1 MIVVDLV
8 IEKKHNKEIFN
19 IRKIFIKQ
27 TKNLISDLKPLNI
40 ASLIVAFTLIIPI
53 FNFLIEGID
62 SILGGNF
69 SLGISGRKEILG
81 TLKLLL
87 LTSFLGG
94 GLGTLNGWL
103 LSNCEFR
110 LRKTLRIFQLIPL
123 ATPAYLLTAVLQD
136 LGSILGY
143 QISGFW
149 WGVLILSITTYPYVF
164 LLANESFN
172 KFGVNQ
178 INASRGLGVG
188 PWGSFF
194 KIALPMAFPALITGI
209 SLMCMEV
216 MNDLGTVELLNIPS
230 ISKGITE
237 NWIIEGNPKSAIGL
251 SLVALIIVFTL
262 ILFEKLSRRKTKR
275 WSENPASL
283 SSLGFKL
290 KGNRS
295 YIAYLFTSLP
305 PLFAIGIPFSWF
317 LLNIDQ
323 LKKGFTTELISLTL
337 RTISL
342 GIIAALVALI
352 FSLILTLSNRQNK
365 NLLMRLITFPAGIGY
380 AIPGTVLAISLISIS
395 NSKFYFIAIFLLIW
409 GYVVRFLT
417 ISKGSLDSGFERIS
431 PTLDEAAKGLGSNW
445 FGVIKKIHIPLLKGP
460 IFVGSLLVFVDTI
473 KELPITFILR
483 PFDFDTLSVRI
494 YQYAGDERM
503 AEALLPAFF
512 ITVLGLIASSTLI
525 PSLEKKN

>member
-1 MIVVDLV
+1 M
-8 IEKKHNKEIFN
+8 
-19 IRKIFIKQ
+19 KIFIKQ
-27 TKNLISDLKPLNI
+27 IKKLLSDLNLLNI
-40 ASLIVAFTLIIPI
+40 ASFIITFIVIVPI
-53 FNFLIEGID
+53 FNFLIEGVD
-62 SILGGNF
+62 FILGGKF
-69 SLGISGRKEILG
+69 SLGIAGRKEIFG

-87 LTSFLGG
+87 FTSLFGG

-103 LSNCEFR
+103 LSNCEFK

-143 QISGFW
+143 QITGLW

-216 MNDLGTVELLNIPS
+216 MNELGTVELLNIPS

-262 ILFEKLSRRKTKR
+262 ILFEKLSRRKTKI

-283 SSLGFKL
+283 DSLGFNL
-290 KGNRS
+290 KGKRS
-295 YIAYLFTSLP
+295 YLAILFTLLP
-305 PLFAIGIPFSWF
+305 PLFSIGIPFSWL
-317 LLNIDQ
+317 LLNIEQ
-323 LKKGFTTELISLTL
+323 LKKGFTTELLSLTL
-337 RTISL
+337 RTIGL
-342 GIIAALVALI
+342 GIIAALVTLI
-352 FSLILTLSNRQNK
+352 FSLVLTLANRQSRNSILK
-365 NLLMRLITFPAGIGY
+365 LIIFPAGIGY
-380 AIPGTVLAISLISIS
+380 AIPGTVLAISLITIS
-395 NSKFYFIAIFLLIW
+395 NSNFNFIAIFLLIW
-409 GYVVRFLT
+409 GYVVRFFNYF
-417 ISKGSLDSGFERIS
+417 KR
-431 PTLDEAAKGLGSNW
+431 
-445 FGVIKKIHIPLLKGP
+445 
-460 IFVGSLLVFVDTI
+460 
-473 KELPITFILR
+473 
-483 PFDFDTLSVRI
+483 
-494 YQYAGDERM
+494 
-503 AEALLPAFF
+503 
-512 ITVLGLIASSTLI
+512 SS
-525 PSLEKKN
+525 

>member
-1 MIVVDLV
+1 M
-8 IEKKHNKEIFN
+8 
-19 IRKIFIKQ
+19 RIFIKK
-27 TKNLISDLKPLNI
+27 TKKVLTHLKLLDV
-40 ASLIVAFTLIIPI
+40 ASLIVAFILIIPI
-53 FNFLIEGID
+53 FNFLIEGIVFVLD
-62 SILGGNF
+62 GDF
-69 SLGISGRKEILG
+69 SLGISGKKEIFG
-81 TLKLLL
+81 TLKLIV
-87 LTSFLGG
+87 LTSFFGG
-94 GLGTLNGWL
+94 SLGTLNGWL

-110 LRKTLRIFQLIPL
+110 LRKKLRIFQLIPL
-123 ATPAYLLTAVLQD
+123 ATPAYLITAILQD

-143 QISGFW
+143 QITGLW

-164 LLANESFN
+164 ILANESFN

-194 KIALPMAFPALITGI
+194 KIALPMALPALITGI

-216 MNDLGTVELLNIPS
+216 MNELGTVELLNIPS

-237 NWIIEGNPKSAIGL
+237 NWIIEGNPKNSIGL
-251 SLVALIIVFTL
+251 SLIALIIVFTL
-262 ILFEKLSRRKTKR
+262 ILFEKFSRKKIKR

-283 SSLGFKL
+283 DSLGWDLKGFRSSLAVL
-290 KGNRS
+290 
-295 YIAYLFTSLP
+295 ITLFP
-305 PLFAIGIPFSWF
+305 PLFSIGIPFSWF

-323 LKKGFTTELISLTL
+323 LKKGVTSELLSLTF
-337 RTISL
+337 RTLSL
-342 GIIAALVALI
+342 GIIAALLTLF
-352 FSLILTLSNRQNK
+352 FSLILTLANRQNK
-365 NLLMRLITFPAGIGY
+365 SLITKIMTFPAEIGY
-380 AIPGTVLAISLISIS
+380 AIPGTVLAISLITIS
-395 NSKFYFIAIFLLIW
+395 NSKFHFISICLLIW

-417 ISKGSLDSGFERIS
+417 ISKGTLDSGFERIS
-431 PTLDEAAKGLGSNW
+431 PSLDEAAKGLGSSW
-445 FGVIKKIHIPLLKGP
+445 LDVTKKIHLPLLKGP

-503 AEALLPAFF
+503 AEAILPALF
-512 ITVLGLIASSTLI
+512 ITILGLIASSTLI

>member
-1 MIVVDLV
+1 M
-8 IEKKHNKEIFN
+8 KIFN
-19 IRKIFIKQ
+19 SLTKIF
-27 TKNLISDLKPLNI
+27 LSDIKPLNI
-40 ASLIVAFTLIIPI
+40 ASFIVAFIVIIPI

-62 SILGGNF
+62 FILSGNF
-69 SLGISGRKEILG
+69 SLGIAGRKEIFG
-81 TLKLLL
+81 TLKLLI
-87 LTSFLGG
+87 LTSFFGG
-94 GLGTLNGWL
+94 SLGTLNGWL
-103 LSNCEFR
+103 LSNCEFK

-123 ATPAYLLTAVLQD
+123 ATPAYLLTAFLQD

-143 QISGFW
+143 QITGLW

-194 KIALPMAFPALITGI
+194 KIALPMALPALITGI

-216 MNDLGTVELLNIPS
+216 MNELGTVELLNIPS

-262 ILFEKLSRRKTKR
+262 ILFEKFSRRKTKR

-283 SSLGFKL
+283 STIGFEL

-295 YIAYLFTSLP
+295 YLAVLVTLLP
-305 PLFAIGIPFSWF
+305 PLFSIGIPFFWF

-323 LKKGFTTELISLTL
+323 LKKGFNIEIISLTF
-337 RTISL
+337 RTIGL
-342 GIIAALVALI
+342 GITAALVTLI
-352 FSLILTLSNRQNK
+352 LSLILTLANRQNK
-365 NLLMRLITFPAGIGY
+365 NLLIRFITFPAGIGY
-380 AIPGTVLAISLISIS
+380 AIPGTVLAISLITIS
-395 NSKFYFIAIFLLIW
+395 SSKFYFMALFLLIW

-417 ISKGSLDSGFERIS
+417 ISKGTLDSGFERIS
-431 PTLDEAAKGLGSNW
+431 PSLDEAARGLGSNW
-445 FGVIKKIHIPLLKGP
+445 LGVIKKIHIPLLKGP
-460 IFVGSLLVFVDTI
+460 ILVGSLLVFVDTI

-503 AEALLPAFF
+503 AEAILPALF

>member
-1 MIVVDLV
+1 M
-8 IEKKHNKEIFN
+8 KN
-19 IRKIFIKQ
+19 FIKQ
-27 TKNLISDLKPLNI
+27 TKKLLTDLKTLDI
-40 ASLIVAFTLIIPI
+40 ASLIVAILVIIPI
-53 FNFLIEGID
+53 FNFLIEGIAFV
-62 SILGGNF
+62 LGGNF
-69 SLGISGRKEILG
+69 SLGIAGRQEIFG
-81 TLKLLL
+81 TLKLLI
-87 LTSFLGG
+87 LTSLFGG
-94 GLGTLNGWL
+94 GLGTLNAWL

-110 LRKTLRIFQLIPL
+110 LRKNLRIIQLIPL
-123 ATPAYLLTAVLQD
+123 ATPAYLITAVLQD
-136 LGSILGY
+136 LGSIMGY
-143 QISGFW
+143 QITGFW

-164 LLANESFN
+164 ILANESFN

-178 INASRGLGVG
+178 INASRGLGIG

-216 MNDLGTVELLNIPS
+216 LNELGTVELLNIPS
-230 ISKGITE
+230 ISKGIAE

-251 SLVALIIVFTL
+251 SLVALVIVFTL
-262 ILFEKLSRRKTKR
+262 ILFEKFSRNKTKR

-283 SSLGFKL
+283 DSLGWNLKGYRSSLAVLVTF
-290 KGNRS
+290 
-295 YIAYLFTSLP
+295 FP
-305 PLFAIGIPFSWF
+305 PFFSIGIPFLWF
-317 LLNIDQ
+317 VLNIDQ
-323 LKKGFTTELISLTL
+323 LKKGFTTELLSLTF
-337 RTISL
+337 RTVSL
-342 GIIAALVALI
+342 GIITALTTLI
-352 FSLILTLSNRQNK
+352 LSLILTLANRKNK
-365 NLLMRLITFPAGIGY
+365 SLLMKFITFPAGIGY
-380 AIPGTVLAISLISIS
+380 AIPGTVLAISLITIS
-395 NSKFYFIAIFLLIW
+395 NSKFYFIAICLLIW

-431 PTLDEAAKGLGSNW
+431 PSLDEAANSLGSNW
-445 FGVIKKIHIPLLKGP
+445 VDVTKKIHLPLLKGP

-503 AEALLPAFF
+503 AEALLPALF